1 MGEDGTGRETTVTPS
16 DLYQLYARAYHA
28 HDRSGATCLSRWPG
42 IPPIARAIAELAEGD
57 AEDGR
62 PIRSRTAFAEALREG
77 AAALRPLGLVAA

>member
-1 MGEDGTGRETTVTPS
+1 VTPS

-42 IPPIARAIAELAEGD
+42 IPPIARAIAELAESD

-62 PIRSRTAFAEALREG
+62 PIRSRAAFSAALQDG
-77 AAALRPLGLVAA
+77 LGALRPLGLVAA